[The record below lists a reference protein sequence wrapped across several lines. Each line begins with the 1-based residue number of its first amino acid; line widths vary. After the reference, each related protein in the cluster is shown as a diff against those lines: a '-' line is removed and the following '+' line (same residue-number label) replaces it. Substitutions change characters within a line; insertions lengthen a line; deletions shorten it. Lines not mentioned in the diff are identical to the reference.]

1 MDIPSEID
9 DFETDLPADCYSAE
23 EIEDL
28 IADSLPPRHFNSGK
42 IPVFVK
48 RRNSMIIIASK
59 RNK

>member
-1 MDIPSEID
+1 MNIPSEID
-9 DFETDLPADCYSAE
+9 DFEPELPADCYSAE

-28 IADSLPPRHFNSGK
+28 IADSMPPRGPLSGRLPK
-42 IPVFVK
+42 FIK